1 MIGLPVNDHACLGQ
15 ITEVITELV
24 RSGDP
29 VIAELAEQYR
39 TRSALVCWIRSLP
52 QRDDEG
58 DPKDG
63 PKADECNPPQ
73 RIRIP
78 AADPNC
84 VERAALYLAVA
95 ELLDPRTMR
104 QLATI
109 DTAGGPH
116 TFPVEAGE
124 PVVLDPTMTRNAL
137 RGGLY
142 RNSGGPVEMTPYEAV
157 DWICQLAAEAA
168 STFRGGVER
177 MARAREAMRACLA
190 GGGLAADSLED
201 VALALVLAEREARA
215 YGPTGVLVVETTREV
230 LAELEARSHRNA
242 RRGIGLRLGRY
253 EVRPYT
259 GSLGALARI
268 GGRVGS
274 RVGGAA
280 LRAYL
285 VTQGVPPSLVDE
297 LEGELRREGLT
308 LGSVAAPAPVPGTLA
323 ALAAD
328 AVVKRAA

>member
-1 MIGLPVNDHACLGQ
+1 VIGLPVNDHACLGQ
-15 ITEVITELV
+15 ITEVITALV
-24 RSGDP
+24 RDRDA
-29 VIAELAEQYR
+29 VIEELADRYDTR
-39 TRSALVCWIRSLP
+39 TALISWIRSLP

-63 PKADECNPPQ
+63 PKADSCNPPQ

-84 VERAALYLAVA
+84 VERAALYIAVA
-95 ELLDPRTMR
+95 EMQNPRTLR
-104 QLATI
+104 QLATV
-109 DTAGGPH
+109 DTPTGPH
-116 TFPVEAGE
+116 TFPVECGE
-124 PVVLDPTMTRNAL
+124 PVVLDPTVTRNAL

-142 RNSGGPVEMTPYEAV
+142 RNAPAPVEMTPYEAV
-157 DWICQLAAEAA
+157 DWICQIAADAA

-177 MARAREAMRACLA
+177 MARAREAMRACLM
-190 GGGLAADSLED
+190 GGGIAIGALDA

-215 YGPTGVLVVETTREV
+215 YGLTGVLVVETTREV
-230 LAELEARSHRNA
+230 LAELDARAHRNA

-253 EVRPYT
+253 EVRPYP

-280 LRAYL
+280 LRAFL
-285 VTQGVPPSLVDE
+285 AAQGVPPSLVDE

-308 LGSVAAPAPVPGTLA
+308 LGSIAAPAPVPGTLA

-328 AVVKRAA
+328 AVKRAA